1 MNIFLDNKYTKTY
14 YAIVNRAKS
23 ESRIKTTKSYY
34 ESHHIIPEHFYIN
47 RSRDGDSGWIQ
58 GNPESPENKVLLT
71 FREHRLCHLLLRKM
85 LPENTNKQGIYLAAF
100 LMTTRKNEHNQY
112 ESISSRLYETV
123 KIEAAKANSEK
134 DTSKWSG
141 DNHWS
146 RREPE
151 LFAQIFRDIQ
161 NNLVNNGE
169 HFFQSPNHPN
179 KNGSCVRKAIENK
192 THVNF
197 TENNPSKIRSKNGT
211 HQMFRREDGSSIGND
226 ANNKRLANG
235 THNWLGPEMNQSRID
250 SGTHNWLGSTQNEKM
265 LAEGTHPSQSET
277 SCLFCKWTV
286 PTSMFKRWHG
296 DNCHMNQNSCRY
308 NPELKPRIKKKK

>member
-14 YAIVNRAKS
+14 YVIVNRAKS
-23 ESRIKTTKSYY
+23 ESRIKTTTSYY
-34 ESHHIIPEHFYIN
+34 ENHHIIPEHFYIN

-85 LPENTNKQGIYLAAF
+85 LSENTNKQGIYLAAF
-100 LMTTRKNEHNQY
+100 LMTTRKNEHDQY

-123 KIEAAKANSEK
+123 KIEAAKANSER

-146 RREPE
+146 RLDPE
-151 LFAQIFRDIQ
+151 RFAQIFRDIQ

-169 HFFQSPNHPN
+169 HIFIKDNPNADGRN
-179 KNGSCVRKAIENK
+179 AKAAMKSGRHIYLA
-192 THVNF
+192 
-197 TENNPSKIRSKNGT
+197 NNPNIEKVKNGT

-235 THNWLGPEMNQSRID
+235 THNWLGPKMNQSRID
-250 SGTHNWLGSTQNEKM
+250 SDTHNWLGSTQNEKM

-296 DNCHMNQNSCRY
+296 DNCHMNQNSRRY